1 MLQNK
6 IYQSFAIEIIK
17 TFLTILF
24 ALSLIALTVRAV
36 NFLDLMVENGYPIF
50 TYFKYS
56 FLNVFGIIPKFIPLS
71 FLLSLTIFILKH
83 SQENEFILLWTSGV
97 KKTTLVNVFFYIS
110 LIVLLIYLTFT
121 ILVTP
126 FALNKSRNLL
136 VNENLNSILPTI
148 KTQQFSD
155 AFKGLTFI
163 VEKKV
168 DNEIKN
174 IFLHDKN
181 NNLSNL
187 SSNSSEISSTTIIAE
202 NGVVQKKRMILLN
215 GQIIST
221 KKNLK
226 NEIIFFDKLNINLD
240 NLSTTTIKKPKIQEL
255 STFLLFKCFSKNEYL
270 YEFCNKEFKKEILSN
285 LNRRIGIPF
294 YIPVISFICAL
305 LLIKTNKF
313 LLNKPNIFL
322 YNFVILLFTEIV
334 VRYTG
339 MYKILSLVF
348 IILPFILLILIYLF
362 LNYSF
367 SKEVKK
373 YE

>member
-17 TFLTILF
+17 TFLTILL

-36 NFLDLMVENGYPIF
+36 NFLDLMVENGYPIL

-56 FLNVFGIIPKFIPLS
+56 FLNIFGILPKFIPLS

-97 KKTTLVNVFFYIS
+97 KKITLVNVFFYIS
-110 LIVLLIYLTFT
+110 LIVLIIYLTFT
-121 ILVTP
+121 VFLTP

-155 AFKGLTFI
+155 AFKGLTLI

-168 DNEIKN
+168 NNEVKN

-202 NGVVQKKRMILLN
+202 NGIVQKKRMVLLN

-221 KKNLK
+221 KKNSK

-240 NLSTTTIKKPKIQEL
+240 KLSTTTIKKPKIQEL
-255 STFLLFKCFSKNEYL
+255 STFLLFKCFSKNEFL

-285 LNRRIGIPF
+285 LNRRISIPF

-322 YNFVILLFTEIV
+322 YNFIILIFTEIA

-339 MYKILSLVF
+339 IYKILSLMF
-348 IILPFILLILIYLF
+348 IILPFVLLLIVYLI

-373 YE
+373 I